1 MEQFLEPRGIGKPF
15 EGLYGV
21 IAEFNDAQSLL
32 DGANA
37 ARERGYIDID
47 AFSPFPIHGMA
58 EAVGFHRSRL
68 SLVVLTMGLL
78 GGIGGFFMCW
88 YANVISYPWNIGG
101 RPLNSWPAWIPITF
115 ECTVLLAAFGAV
127 FGMLALNGLPMPYHP
142 VFNLR
147 RFDQASRDKFFL
159 VIQSRDPKFNLD
171 EVRDFL
177 DTLNPREIV
186 DVPW

>member
-1 MEQFLEPRGIGKPF
+1 VESLVPHGIGKPV

-21 IAEFNDAQSLL
+21 IAEFSDPQALL
-32 DGANA
+32 DAANA
-37 ARERGYIDID
+37 AREHGYVDID
-47 AFSPFPIHGMA
+47 AFSPFPIHGLDDA
-58 EAVGFHRSRL
+58 IGFRKSKL
-68 SLVVLTMGLL
+68 ALVVLIMGIL
-78 GGIGGFFMCW
+78 GGLGGFFMCW
-88 YANVISYPWNIGG
+88 YANVVSYPWNIGG

-115 ECTVLLAAFGAV
+115 ECTILVAAFGAV

-142 VFNLR
+142 VFNVR

-159 VIQSRDPKFNLD
+159 VIQTRDPKFNLN

-177 DTLNPREIV
+177 DTLDPREVV